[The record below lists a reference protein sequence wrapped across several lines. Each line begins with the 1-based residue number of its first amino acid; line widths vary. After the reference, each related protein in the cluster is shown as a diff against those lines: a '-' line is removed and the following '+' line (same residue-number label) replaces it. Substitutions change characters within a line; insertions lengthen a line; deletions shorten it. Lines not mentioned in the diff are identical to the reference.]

1 MKIQPK
7 KNGFTLIEVLI
18 AILVFSIGML
28 GLIKLQG
35 EITLNSAESRMYTH
49 AVNLAQD
56 KIEEFRNYTHQATYT
71 AYASD
76 ANGTDIDVVGASAAT
91 FTRTW
96 VVTNNPGYKEV
107 EVTVNW
113 VGLDGQD
120 NNVVLTSQLAE
131 VEPSRSG
138 LVLAAV
144 PLVGVSPEDIAAQA
158 AAHAAAAALYEALV
172 AVSSSATDAQKQ
184 ASQDALQEAQDA
196 ADAARNAADDGNA
209 AEAAAQ
215 AEIAFQA
222 MQEILGILNS
232 LATINFTFSGSVDAS
247 TQSVTATY
255 NGNEFVCPIS
265 GGVYTCEV
273 PSLQNAVVNVTGAH
287 SNGQDTQSC
296 EVVMNINGIDSCDIA
311 FAQNCTAPWGATV
324 SDGSQVLAF
333 LNDDPL
339 APQTCVEQVRQCND
353 GVLSG
358 SYTFQACTVFCTVPN
373 LVGDNTGKTSDITSV
388 DNKIVA
394 GNFIVGTKTNSGS
407 NPEKVKSQSPSA
419 GSVAQCGSSVNYIYY
434 NK

>member
-1 MKIQPK
+1 MNIQSA
-7 KNGFTLIEVLI
+7 KNGFTLVEVLI

-35 EITLNSAESRMYTH
+35 EVTLNSAESRMYTH

-56 KIEEFRNYTHQATYT
+56 KIEEFRNYVHQASYT

-76 ANGTDIDVVGASAAT
+76 AVGTDIAVVGASADT

-96 VVTNNPGYKEV
+96 VVTNNPGYKAV

-120 NNVVLTSQLAE
+120 NDVVLTSQIAE

-158 AAHAAAAALYEALV
+158 AAHAAAAALYESLV
-172 AVSSSATDAQKQ
+172 AVSSAATDAQKQ
-184 ASQDALQEAQDA
+184 AAQDALQEAQDA

-209 AEAAAQ
+209 AEAAVQ

-222 MQEILGILNS
+222 KQEILDILNS

-255 NGNEFVCPIS
+255 NGNQFDCPIS
-265 GGVYTCEV
+265 GGIYTCEV

-287 SNGQDTQSC
+287 SNDQDTQTC
-296 EVVMNINGIDSCDIA
+296 EVVMDINGIDSCDIA
-311 FAQNCTAPWGATV
+311 FTLNCTAPWGSTV
-324 SDGSQVLAF
+324 PDGSQVVAF
-333 LNDDPL
+333 QDDNPL
-339 APQTCVEQVRQCND
+339 APAQECVSEIRQCND

-358 SYTFQACTVFCTVPN
+358 SNTFQSCTVFCTVPN
-373 LVGDNTGKTSDITSV
+373 YNGVKGKSLPSQWNTTGPGVISIPGFGGNPDVNTQTPT
-388 DNKIVA
+388 A
-394 GNFIVGTKTNSGS
+394 GNNVTCTTT
-407 NPEKVKSQSPSA
+407 V
-419 GSVAQCGSSVNYIYY
+419 SVTF
-434 NK
+434 